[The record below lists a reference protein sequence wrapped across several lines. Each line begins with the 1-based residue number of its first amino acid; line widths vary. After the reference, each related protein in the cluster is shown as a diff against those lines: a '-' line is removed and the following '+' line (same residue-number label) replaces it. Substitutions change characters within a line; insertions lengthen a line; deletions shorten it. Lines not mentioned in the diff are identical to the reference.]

1 MIFGI
6 EIRGDRTM
14 PKQVWLLIIGMFIN
28 VTANSFLW
36 PLTTIYMH
44 DHLGKSLSLAGLV
57 LMANAGAAVI
67 GNLLGGVLFDRIGG
81 YKSIMGGIVVTLMAL
96 AGLNVWHEFVPFV
109 VFYTIIGFSGGIV
122 FPSMYAMVGTVWPE
136 GGRKAFNAIYLAQNV
151 GVAAGPA
158 MAGVLAVYSFNYI
171 FSANLILYILFFFI
185 ALIGFRSMSISSVSH
200 TSVFNEGK
208 KIRNRAPFYALLIV
222 SAGYLLCW
230 VGYVQWQS
238 TISAYTQEIG
248 ITLTQYS
255 LLWTLN
261 GTLIVLGQPLI
272 RPIIKR
278 IENNIKQQLVIGI
291 VIMMISYLVV
301 AFAEQ
306 FSMFV
311 VAMAI
316 LTIGEMFVWPAVP
329 TLASQLAPKGRE
341 GFYQGIVNSV
351 ATGGRMIGPLM
362 GGLMVDFYGMQA
374 LFILVTVLLVAAI
387 AASLLY
393 DIPLKRKEA
402 AKQQENALI

>member
-1 MIFGI
+1 
-6 EIRGDRTM
+6 M